1 MARSEFLPG
10 PSKPGVVGSSPT
22 GHAGS
27 PRKSEG
33 GAGSTGATQD
43 HRSPHDVPTRCSAK
57 LNGRAAPV
65 RYGLLVSRTAQDVA
79 NIRERLERRSTPEP
93 NTGCWLWLGA
103 VTAEGYGKVGLGPVN
118 GAPKFVAYAHRVAFE
133 LENGPIPEGLTIDHR
148 CRMPG
153 CINAAHMEAVTLQQ
167 NCARRPLASYWA
179 SRLPKRRAA

>member
-1 MARSEFLPG
+1 MAPSELLPLT
-10 PSKPGVVGSSPT
+10 SKPGVVGSSPT
-22 GHAGS
+22 GHAVFPSGI
-27 PRKSEG
+27 EG
-33 GAGSTGATQD
+33 AAGSAEAKKG
-43 HRSPHDVPTRCSAK
+43 HLSPHDVPIGDAAK
-57 LNGRAAPV
+57 LNGRAPT
-65 RYGLLVSRTAQDVA
+65 RYGLLVGRTAQDVA
-79 NIRERLERRSTPEP
+79 NIRERLDRRSTPEP

-103 VTAEGYGKVGLGPVN
+103 VTAEGYGKVGLGSLN